1 MKWVIEIL
9 NDRLRQMNDAYDKF
23 VVNGNAD
30 ANGDNAKSNRDKV
43 EQLTNAI
50 KILSTNID
58 TSERQLT
65 IPAVVGRSEQ
75 LVCGGCG
82 RKYDEMDY
90 KVGLCYECGL
100 II

>member
-65 IPAVVGRSEQ
+65 IPVVSKSIAIEYAEFCIKCDREK
-75 LVCGGCG
+75 LPLLCL
-82 RKYDEMDY
+82 EDY
-90 KVGLCYECGL
+90 IKQC
-100 II
+100 